1 MHTTNSSTCI
11 AQTDKTGAWRNAIDC
26 TCAELNERKTR
37 LAEINEL
44 NWMEMRL
51 TGHALNWM
59 NAKRARLNWNE
70 LNWKCAWLPL
80 GKMHLTENGQDCC
93 LANCTWLPLGKMR
106 LTEHALNWRTQNVI
120 GWIEWTEWNEN
131 ALEWKCAWLPLKC
144 ACGVAV
150 QPDELTTCSEHKQ
163 NALGKMRLN
172 ENALDCRLANC
183 AWQNALR
190 KMCVELQ
197 CNLTSSR
204 HALNTPKACTYVI
217 ALLPYCSNGNTQS
230 WHMQY
235 LFDSQRTR
243 LPFWRERQWC

>member
-1 MHTTNSSTCI
+1 
-11 AQTDKTGAWRNAIDC
+11 
-26 TCAELNERKTR
+26 
-37 LAEINEL
+37 
-44 NWMEMRL
+44 
-51 TGHALNWM
+51 
-59 NAKRARLNWNE
+59 
-70 LNWKCAWLPL
+70 
-80 GKMHLTENGQDCC
+80 MHLTENGQDCC